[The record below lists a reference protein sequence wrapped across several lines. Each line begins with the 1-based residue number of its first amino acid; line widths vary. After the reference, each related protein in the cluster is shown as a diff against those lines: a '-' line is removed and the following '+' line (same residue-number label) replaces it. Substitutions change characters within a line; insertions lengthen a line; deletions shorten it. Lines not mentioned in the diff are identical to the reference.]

1 MGIEEMSKN
10 KNTPEAEIKTGNDLD
25 QLRNILYGNQARATE
40 QRLDDLEAR
49 LENLNRELQDNQ
61 NDRLSTLTDSTEKQF
76 NAVEKKLTQ
85 TNTNL
90 NQRLDQQI
98 SELRK
103 QLTDFRSESRQRD
116 ADLRQEM
123 LTLGAMLDKQKT
135 GRFELGEL
143 LVELGQQLQQNAEN
157 TAVTDN

>member
-1 MGIEEMSKN
+1 MSKN

>member
-1 MGIEEMSKN
+1 MSKN
-10 KNTPEAEIKTGNDLD
+10 KNTSEPKIETGNDLD

>member
-1 MGIEEMSKN
+1 MSKN
-10 KNTPEAEIKTGNDLD
+10 KDTSEPKIDMGNDLD

-49 LENLNRELQDNQ
+49 LEDVNQELKNSLKDQVTT
-61 NDRLSTLTDSTEKQF
+61 LSGSTDQQF
-76 NAVEKKLTQ
+76 KAVEEKLAQ

-98 SELRK
+98 SDLRK
-103 QLTDFRSESRQRD
+103 QLTDFRAESRQRD

-135 GRFELGEL
+135 GRSELGEL

-157 TAVTDN
+157 TAVSDD